1 MRTFFAVTIL
11 GLCLVL
17 CTGTASAQAT
27 AQQTVTMNVNAVQ
40 LIAVSGNP
48 GALTLATIAAAGDSV
63 YTPTTDASTTY
74 SITQN
79 VGVSRI
85 TAQIDQ
91 NMPAMLALEVQ
102 LASARG
108 TSAGLVDIS
117 SAAAAQDVVTAI
129 ARGADQNQTITYRF
143 SGSTGAG
150 TFTNLQRV
158 VTLTLTSP

>member
-1 MRTFFAVTIL
+1 MRILFVLTVL
-11 GLCLVL
+11 GLCLAL
-17 CTGTASAQAT
+17 STSTASAQAT
-27 AQQTVTMNVNAVQ
+27 AQQTVTMNVAAVQ
-40 LIAVSGNP
+40 LISVSGNP
-48 GALTLATIAAAGDSV
+48 AALDLGTVPAAGDSV
-63 YTPTTDASTTY
+63 YTPDTDASTTY

-85 TAQIDQ
+85 TAQVNQ
-91 NMPAMLALEVQ
+91 NMPALLALEVQ

-108 TSAGLVDIS
+108 TSAGFVDIS